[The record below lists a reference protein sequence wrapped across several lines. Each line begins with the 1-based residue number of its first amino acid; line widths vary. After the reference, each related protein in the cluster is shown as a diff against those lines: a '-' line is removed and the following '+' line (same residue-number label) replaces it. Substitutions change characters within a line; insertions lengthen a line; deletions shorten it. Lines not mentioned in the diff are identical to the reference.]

1 MTDKERLDLMMATN
15 LSEIVKEDFLK
26 WLSENGFFIAPASTK
41 YHGNY
46 AGGLFD
52 HSFMVMNLLVE
63 LSAANGLKWKR
74 PASPFLVG
82 MFHDLCKIDQYIPQ
96 YKTVE
101 DLTPTPLNDPRPI
114 TFIETLT
121 GYEYN
126 PNTMYKGHGDKS
138 IILLSQF
145 TTLTDEET
153 ACIRYHMGAFTEK
166 EEWRDYTRAVH
177 TFPNVLWTHQADM
190 LASHVVGI

>member
-26 WLSENGFFIAPASTK
+26 WLAENGFFTAPASTK

-46 AGGLFD
+46 EGGLFD

-82 MFHDLCKIDQYIPQ
+82 MFHDLCKIDQYRIDNSTL
-96 YKTVE
+96 YTVGE
-101 DLTPTPLNDPRPI
+101 PTR
-114 TFIETLT
+114 
-121 GYEYN
+121 YEYN

-177 TFPNVLWTHQADM
+177 AFPNVLWTHQADM

>member
-1 MTDKERLDLMMATN
+1 MTDKERLDLMVATN

-26 WLSENGFFIAPASTK
+26 WLAENGFFTAPASTK

-46 AGGLFD
+46 EGGLFD
-52 HSFMVMNLLVE
+52 HSFMVTNLLVE

-82 MFHDLCKIDQYIPQ
+82 MFHDLCKIDQYRIDNSTP
-96 YKTVE
+96 YTVGE
-101 DLTPTPLNDPRPI
+101 PTR
-114 TFIETLT
+114 
-121 GYEYN
+121 YEYN

-177 TFPNVLWTHQADM
+177 AFSNVLWTHQADM

>member
-26 WLSENGFFIAPASTK
+26 WLAENGFFTAPASTK

-46 AGGLFD
+46 EGGLFD

-82 MFHDLCKIDQYIPQ
+82 MFHDLCKIDQYRIDNSTP
-96 YKTVE
+96 YTVGE
-101 DLTPTPLNDPRPI
+101 PTR
-114 TFIETLT
+114 
-121 GYEYN
+121 YEYN

-145 TTLTDEET
+145 TTLTDEEI

-177 TFPNVLWTHQADM
+177 AFSNVLWTHQADM

>member
-1 MTDKERLDLMMATN
+1 MTDKERLDLMMSTN
-15 LSEIVKEDFLK
+15 LAGIVKDDFLK
-26 WLSENGFFIAPASTK
+26 WLGENGFFNAPASTK

-63 LSAANGLKWKR
+63 LSAANALKWKR

-82 MFHDLCKIDQYIPQ
+82 MFHDLCKIDQYRI
-96 YKTVE
+96 
-101 DLTPTPLNDPRPI
+101 DNSTPYAVGEPTR
-114 TFIETLT
+114 
-121 GYEYN
+121 YEYN

-177 TFPNVLWTHQADM
+177 AFPNVLWTHQADM

>member
-1 MTDKERLDLMMATN
+1 MTDKERLDLMMATK

-26 WLSENGFFIAPASTK
+26 WLAENGFFTAPASTK

-46 AGGLFD
+46 EGGLFD

-82 MFHDLCKIDQYIPQ
+82 MFHDLCKIDQYRIDNSTP
-96 YKTVE
+96 YTVGE
-101 DLTPTPLNDPRPI
+101 PTR
-114 TFIETLT
+114 
-121 GYEYN
+121 YEYN

-177 TFPNVLWTHQADM
+177 AFPNVLWTHQADM

>member
-1 MTDKERLDLMMATN
+1 MTDKERLDFMMATN

-26 WLSENGFFIAPASTK
+26 WLAENGFFTAPASTK

-46 AGGLFD
+46 EGGLFD

-82 MFHDLCKIDQYIPQ
+82 MFHDLCKIDQYRIDNSTPH
-96 YKTVE
+96 TVGE
-101 DLTPTPLNDPRPI
+101 PTR
-114 TFIETLT
+114 
-121 GYEYN
+121 YEYN

-177 TFPNVLWTHQADM
+177 AFPNVLWTHQADM

>member
-1 MTDKERLDLMMATN
+1 MTDKERLDLMMSTN
-15 LSEIVKEDFLK
+15 LAGIVKDDFLK
-26 WLSENGFFIAPASTK
+26 WLGENGFFNAPASTK

-63 LSAANGLKWKR
+63 LSAANALKWKR

-82 MFHDLCKIDQYIPQ
+82 MFHDLCKIDQYRIDNSIP
-96 YKTVE
+96 YTVGE
-101 DLTPTPLNDPRPI
+101 PTR
-114 TFIETLT
+114 
-121 GYEYN
+121 YEYN

-177 TFPNVLWTHQADM
+177 AFPNVLWTHQADM